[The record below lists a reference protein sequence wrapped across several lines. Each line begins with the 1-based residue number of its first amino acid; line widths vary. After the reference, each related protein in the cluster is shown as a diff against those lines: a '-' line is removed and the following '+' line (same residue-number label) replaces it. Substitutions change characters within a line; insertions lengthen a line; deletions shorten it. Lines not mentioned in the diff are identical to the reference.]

1 VHPVLVLRSAQAAL
15 RSEAALRR
23 AESEPRWA
31 QHSKLVRV
39 ASRRERRARPAV
51 HSVHA
56 GLHRAVLAQ
65 ERAQARPLVPAA
77 ERAAAELRHDAAAG
91 SARRQAAPAVRADEL
106 AMARRDAAAAR
117 HEAAPE
123 VPRGVR
129 QEPAVQPADAAVLP
143 LAVAEAQPSVLAEVR
158 LSEVQAV
165 RPSVAQE
172 ALPSAQHAAA
182 VPSEAPL
189 AAACAP
195 APFAVRPAPSSER
208 LARRGQI
215 AKWKMRRSRARP
227 VSDFSCP
234 SLVLAP

>member
-31 QHSKLVRV
+31 QHSEPVRV

-56 GLHRAVLAQ
+56 ALHRAVLAQ
-65 ERAQARPLVPAA
+65 EWEQEQARPLVPAA
-77 ERAAAELRHDAAAG
+77 ERAAAELRHGAAADP
-91 SARRQAAPAVRADEL
+91 ARQQAASAVRADEL
-106 AMARRDAAAAR
+106 AMVRRDAAAAR
-117 HEAAPE
+117 HEAVPE
-123 VPRGVR
+123 VPRDVR
-129 QEPAVQPADAAVLP
+129 QEPAVQPADAAVRLSAP
-143 LAVAEAQPSVLAEVR
+143 AEVR

-172 ALPSAQHAAA
+172 ALPSARHAAA
-182 VPSEAPL
+182 VLSGAPL
-189 AAACAP
+189 AAACVP

-215 AKWKMRRSRARP
+215 AKWKMQRSRARP